1 MIIAP
6 SVLSADFSRL
16 GEDIDMLERSQAEWI
31 HIDVMDG
38 VFVPNISFGFPVLE
52 AIRKR
57 TTKCCDV
64 HLMITQPEK
73 WLKRFAD
80 AGADHISVHFEEN
93 TNPAACLKEIRSYGK
108 TAGLVINPG
117 TPVQTVEHL
126 LERAD
131 VLLIM
136 SVQPGFGGQ
145 SFIPESIDKVKLAR
159 HIIENHKL
167 KTLIQVDGGV
177 GLQNYRELHLAGA
190 DILVAG
196 NAVFRAEN
204 PEKIITQL
212 ANG

>member
-16 GEDIDMLERSQAEWI
+16 GEEIDMLQQSPAEWI

-73 WLKRFAD
+73 WLKKFAE
-80 AGADHISVHFEEN
+80 AGADHISIHWEQN
-93 TNPAACLKEIRSYGK
+93 SNPEACLREIRQHGK
-108 TAGLVINPG
+108 SAGLVINPD
-117 TPVQTVEHL
+117 TPVQAVEHL
-126 LERAD
+126 LDLAD

-136 SVQPGFGGQ
+136 SVFPGFGGQ
-145 SFIPESIDKVKLAR
+145 SFIPSSVEKVAEAR
-159 HIIENHKL
+159 
-167 KTLIQVDGGV
+167 TLIQQKNLTTRIQVDGGV
-177 GLQNYRELHLAGA
+177 STQNISALREAGA

-196 NAVFRAEN
+196 NAVFRTPN
-204 PEKIITQL
+204 PADTIRQMMAL
-212 ANG
+212 